1 MKHLKKFNESE
12 STKYKMELKDYFYD
26 FSDNGFTIDIEDN
39 VIKGKYKGNIDSV
52 DILDTFLEVVTKLK
66 HYYGIAKTSFYNT
79 KTTTSFTIEVQH
91 KPNENSIEV
100 TLSASNTK
108 LILNVV
114 NYNYSP
120 GYLTLY
126 CIDIL
131 NNKKV
136 SVGWNYDSFRIGSRI
151 GKIDLVN
158 VEKVLKNI
166 LNGEYR
172 PYNDDYVN
180 NQTLKQVAEINPN
193 TLVNI

>member
-1 MKHLKKFNESE
+1 
-12 STKYKMELKDYFYD
+12 MELKDYFYD

-52 DILDTFLEVVTKLK
+52 DILDTFLEVVTKIKTLLW
-66 HYYGIAKTSFYNT
+66 YCKTSFYNT
-79 KTTTSFTIEVQH
+79 KKLQH
-91 KPNENSIEV
+91 HSLLKYSIS
-100 TLSASNTK
+100 LMKIQLRLHYRPSNTK

-136 SVGWNYDSFRIGSRI
+136 SVGWNYSFRIGSRI

-158 VEKVLKNI
+158 VEKVLKI
-166 LNGEYR
+166 YLTE
-172 PYNDDYVN
+172 V
-180 NQTLKQVAEINPN
+180 
-193 TLVNI
+193 

>member
-1 MKHLKKFNESE
+1 L
-12 STKYKMELKDYFYD
+12 ELKDYFVRR
-26 FSDNGFTIDIEDN
+26 SIEDI

-66 HYYGIAKTSFYNT
+66 HYYGIAKLLSNI
-79 KTTTSFTIEVQH
+79 KKLQH
-91 KPNENSIEV
+91 HSLLKYSMPNENSIEV

-131 NNKKV
+131 NKK
-136 SVGWNYDSFRIGSRI
+136 SICWLNYDSFRIGSRI

-158 VEKVLKNI
+158 VEKVLKI
-166 LNGEYR
+166 YLTESI
-172 PYNDDYVN
+172 D
-180 NQTLKQVAEINPN
+180 LIMIMLIIKH
-193 TLVNI
+193 

>member
-1 MKHLKKFNESE
+1 MKHLKKFNESD
-12 STKYKMELKDYFYD
+12 STKYKMELKDYLYD
-26 FSDNGFTIDIEDN
+26 FSENGFTIDIEDN
-39 VIKGKYKGNIDSV
+39 VIKGKYKGDLDSV

-66 HYYGIAKTSFYNT
+66 HYFGIAKTAFYNT

-91 KPNENSIEV
+91 KPNENSIEA

-126 CIDIL
+126 CKDIL
-131 NNKKV
+131 NNRDINLT
-136 SVGWNYDSFRIGSRI
+136 WNYNSFRIGSRI

-172 PYNDDYVN
+172 PYNDDYAN
-180 NQTLKQVAEINPN
+180 SQTLKQVAEINPN